1 MSSGFLSPLFF
12 MGLANFGEYVPPP
25 TVVPDVGFVNGLY
38 VQITVT
44 NYHGV
49 PLGELAAD
57 VESVTWLLN
66 EAGRARLDVPNPGTA
81 AELIQFGNRVLI
93 EFDNG
98 LADWTGY
105 IDPPRRWRY
114 GSAMLTVYGGERLLK
129 HRVTDRGRYFTRATA
144 GAMLR
149 ALLQE
154 QAAPP
159 VVEIGSVWLGG
170 GGHSPDYHFKDLYT
184 VARDSLARLE
194 AADFDVTGRMEGGR
208 LRLRANFYARKGFDL
223 ADVWLLEGH
232 NIDVG
237 DPEEQGEIVNEWFL
251 AGAGTGW
258 SETARAYSSA
268 RDEQSIRAYGLRQ
281 GAEILAG
288 VSRQETLDAH
298 AAGNLADS
306 AEPYLSLPFTAI
318 NLAPGRFA
326 DYGIG
331 DRVNIE
337 LYSYFEDGFTGM
349 RRVIGREFRPRE
361 GGCVTM
367 VV

>member
-114 GSAMLTVYGGERLLK
+114 GSAMLTVYGGVGYEPQLEALAFGD
-129 HRVTDRGRYFTRATA
+129 VPVQALPA
-144 GAMLR
+144 GD
-149 ALLQE
+149 
-154 QAAPP
+154 AA
-159 VVEIGSVWLGG
+159 SW
-170 GGHSPDYHFKDLYT
+170 D
-184 VARDSLARLE
+184 ALAR
-194 AADFDVTGRMEGGR
+194 
-208 LRLRANFYARKGFDL
+208 
-223 ADVWLLEGH
+223 
-232 NIDVG
+232 
-237 DPEEQGEIVNEWFL
+237 QIV
-251 AGAGTGW
+251 
-258 SETARAYSSA
+258 
-268 RDEQSIRAYGLRQ
+268 
-281 GAEILAG
+281 
-288 VSRQETLDAH
+288 
-298 AAGNLADS
+298 DS
-306 AEPYLSLPFTAI
+306 DIVY
-318 NLAPGRFA
+318 
-326 DYGIG
+326 
-331 DRVNIE
+331 
-337 LYSYFEDGFTGM
+337 
-349 RRVIGREFRPRE
+349 
-361 GGCVTM
+361 CV
-367 VV
+367 